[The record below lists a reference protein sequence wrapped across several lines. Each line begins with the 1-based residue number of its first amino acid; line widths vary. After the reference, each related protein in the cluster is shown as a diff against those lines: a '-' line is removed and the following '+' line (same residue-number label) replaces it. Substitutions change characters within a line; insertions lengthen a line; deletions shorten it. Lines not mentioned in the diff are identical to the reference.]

1 VTNEQTELPLDRPS
15 HDPAVVGKV
24 ASTVAPARRSEATM
38 RAYRRDWQDFTA
50 WCQADGHQA
59 LPAEPDVIAAY
70 LVAQAAEGHKPS
82 TVARRAAAIGATHR
96 DAGHLNPCTADVVRS
111 TVAAVKAV
119 GADTDS
125 TIPLTVPELRR
136 MVGACNPATLI
147 GSRDAA
153 LLLVGFAGGYIRSE
167 LVAIDLDHLHR
178 HRDGHLT
185 IAGTTPRRLAP
196 GGRAVTCPVRALDRW
211 IEIAGISDGPV
222 FRPIS
227 RDDTVVAS
235 RLSDRA
241 VARVVARC
249 AERAGF
255 PPGRHV
261 AAHSLRAGFIHAAL
275 AAGVPEREVARHV
288 GLAPAGTA
296 LTGYARRSGQAPV
309 GPASSIDVGL

>member
-15 HDPAVVGKV
+15 RDPAVVGKL
-24 ASTVAPARRSEATM
+24 ASAAPPARRSEATM

-50 WCQADGHQA
+50 WCQAHEQQP

-70 LVAQAAEGHKPS
+70 LVDQAAEGHKPS

-119 GADTDS
+119 GADTDA
-125 TIPLTVPELRR
+125 TIPLAVAELRR
-136 MVGACNPATLI
+136 MVDACDPATLI

-167 LVAIDLDHLHR
+167 LVAIDRDHLHR
-178 HRDGHLT
+178 HRDGQLT

-196 GGRAVTCPVRALDRW
+196 GGRALTCPVRALDRW
-211 IEIAGISDGPV
+211 IEMAGIEDGPI

-227 RDDTVVAS
+227 RDGTVVAS

-275 AAGVPEREVARHV
+275 ASGAPEREVARHV

-296 LTGYARRSGQAPV
+296 LTGYARRSGQSLA
-309 GPASSIDVGL
+309 GPSSSIDVGL

>member
-1 VTNEQTELPLDRPS
+1 MTSEQTELPLDRPS
-15 HDPAVVGKV
+15 HDPAVVGRV
-24 ASTVAPARRSEATM
+24 ASATVPARRSPATE

-50 WCQADGHQA
+50 WCQANGHQL
-59 LPAEPDVIAAY
+59 LPAEPEVIAEY
-70 LVAQAAEGHKPS
+70 LIAQAAEGHKPS

-111 TVAAVKAV
+111 TVAAIKAV

-125 TIPLTVPELRR
+125 TVPLTVAEVRR
-136 MVGACNPATLI
+136 MVDVCDPATLI
-147 GSRDAA
+147 GARDAA
-153 LLLVGFAGGYIRSE
+153 LVLVGFAGGYIRSE
-167 LVAIDLDHLHR
+167 LVAIDVDHLRR

-185 IAGTTPRRLAP
+185 IGGATPRRLAP
-196 GGRAVTCPVRALDRW
+196 GGRSHTCPLRALDRW
-211 IEIAGISDGPV
+211 IEMAGIEDGPV

-296 LTGYARRSGQAPV
+296 LTGYARRSGRSPV